1 MHEPAEGALSWG
13 SRISQLAEQHPDKIA
28 LILASREGE
37 DRPVTWTE
45 LDVGSTRAAHL
56 LKNRG
61 TLEYSMVVI
70 GLPNSLEHVLAALGV
85 WKLGG
90 CVLPVNAR
98 LPTPERDQILE
109 VAGSSIVVA
118 DWTDL
123 RMAGISSQDLRSLDD
138 FSSEPLPDRISQPA
152 KAIASGGS
160 TGRSKVIVDPSPWA
174 RAPGEIAK
182 LAAHITGFR
191 LGQVQ
196 LIAGPLYH
204 HAPFC
209 WTFWGLF
216 EDQTVVLMERFD
228 AARAVDL
235 IEQYGINFSCMVP
248 TMMRR
253 MIRLPGIQQR
263 DLSSLEALYHTGG
276 PCPVWL
282 KEAWIDLVGPEKIY
296 EAYGSTEEIG
306 YTAIRGDEWLEHRG
320 SVGRPGDGELK
331 ILGAE
336 GQELAPG
343 EVGEVFMRRS
353 DRTGPTY
360 ECMGSVPAETTPDGF
375 ASVGDLG
382 WVDEDGYL
390 FLADRRVDMIVSGGA
405 NVYTAEVEGA
415 LTEHPDVDD
424 VAVVGVPDEEWGR
437 RVHAIIQ
444 PADFEQCPG
453 TDRLDEH
460 CRERLAAYKAP
471 KSYEFLRALHRN
483 QAGKIRRSAL
493 VAERQ
498 HGWTKDMQR
507 VRHSGTRT

>member
-1 MHEPAEGALSWG
+1 MHEPADGALSWG

-28 LILASREGE
+28 MILAPREGE
-37 DRPVTWTE
+37 DRPVTWTH
-45 LDVGSTRAAHL
+45 LDVTSNRAAHL

-61 TLEYSMVVI
+61 VAEHSMVVI
-70 GLPNSLEHVLAALGV
+70 GLPNSFEHVLAALGV

-98 LPTPERDQILE
+98 LSARARDQILE
-109 VAGSSIVVA
+109 IAEPGVVVA

-123 RMAGISSQDLRSLDD
+123 KKGVVSSRQLNSLDG
-138 FSSEPLPDRISQPA
+138 FSNEPLPDRISHPA

-174 RAPGEIAK
+174 RAPGEIGM
-182 LAAHITGFR
+182 AAASITGFR
-191 LGQVQ
+191 SGQVQ
-196 LIAGPLYH
+196 LVAGPLYH

-235 IEQYGINFSCMVP
+235 IEQYGVNFSCLVP

-253 MIRLPGIQQR
+253 MIRLSDIQER
-263 DLSSLEALYHTGG
+263 DLSSLEGLYHTGG

-282 KEAWIDLVGPEKIY
+282 KEAWIDLIGPEKIY
-296 EAYGSTEEIG
+296 EAYGSTEDIG

-320 SVGRPGDGELK
+320 SVGRPGNNELK
-331 ILGAE
+331 ILDAE
-336 GQELAPG
+336 GQEVAFG
-343 EVGEVFMRRS
+343 EVGEVFMRRN
-353 DRTGPTY
+353 DVTGPTY
-360 ECMGSVPAETTPDGF
+360 KYMGSVPAKTTPDGF

-405 NVYTAEVEGA
+405 NVYPAEVEGA
-415 LTEHPDVDD
+415 LAEHPDVDD

-444 PADFEQCPG
+444 PSDFGSPPPPA
-453 TDRLDEH
+453 RLHEH
-460 CRERLAAYKAP
+460 CRQRLAAYKAP
-471 KSYEFLRALHRN
+471 KSYEFLRVLPRN

-493 VAERQ
+493 AL
-498 HGWTKDMQR
+498 R
-507 VRHSGTRT
+507 VTL